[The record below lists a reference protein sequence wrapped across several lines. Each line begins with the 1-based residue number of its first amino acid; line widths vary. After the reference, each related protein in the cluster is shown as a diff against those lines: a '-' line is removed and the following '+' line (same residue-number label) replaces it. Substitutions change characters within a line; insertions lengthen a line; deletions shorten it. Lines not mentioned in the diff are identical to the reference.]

1 MTNHPCADCAVRDR
15 SLCGSLDD
23 SRLTDLHRIGRR
35 QRLAPGE
42 TLALAGS
49 DASACGNVISGALQL
64 CASTVDGREQI
75 VGTLYPADF
84 VGWLYAS
91 ETPFTVRAICDS
103 EVCTFHRGSFE
114 QLLERHMD
122 LERQLLRQALAALD
136 DTRTQMLTLTRR
148 SAAEKV
154 AGFLLDMA
162 ARPETRGRRATR
174 AGPLTFD
181 LPLSRGQ
188 MAELLGLTIE
198 TVSRQ
203 LTRLKIAGTIA
214 LPGVRAVTIRDEAAL
229 RAVAG

>member
-1 MTNHPCADCAVRDR
+1 MRDR
-15 SLCGSLDD
+15 SLCSSLDD
-23 SRLTDLHRIGRR
+23 DRLTDLHRIGRR
-35 QRLAPGE
+35 QRLAPGD

-49 DASACGNVISGALQL
+49 DSSACGNVISGALQL
-64 CASTVDGREQI
+64 CASTADGREQT

-84 VGWLYAS
+84 VGWLYVS
-91 ETPFTVRAICDS
+91 EMPFTVRAICES

-114 QLLERHMD
+114 QLLERHIV

-136 DTRTQMLTLTRR
+136 DTRAQMLTLTRR
-148 SAAEKV
+148 SAAEMV

-162 ARPETRGRRATR
+162 VRPETRGQRATPG
-174 AGPLTFD
+174 GPLTFD

-203 LTRLKIAGTIA
+203 MTKLRRDGIIHIENNRHVTCPDMERLRRAAGN
-214 LPGVRAVTIRDEAAL
+214 D
-229 RAVAG
+229 